1 MIIDCI
7 NVSTWAESLMQVL
20 KEISDQFQLCA
31 SVMSDPLLMREQ
43 PATVARQF
51 NAVVPKIEMLRQYL
65 VRPVREG
72 ERIDHWMDASII
84 DAGIRRLVVLTLKSH
99 MAPLLG
105 EALLPEVFKE
115 WLNREVEE
123 VYGSENLVI
132 REIKEVN
139 CTASLVLLY
148 YYLAWHLMLI
158 RINVAAYPCQKD
170 TKSPWETDDDFA
182 SFMNSLPNERQ
193 ILETRNVE
201 HEHNDNVTEKRE
213 VDNVKKGGRTKRFVT
228 GDGIVKK
235 VPVASGEEERE
246 NNSGKGGGRGF
257 EAGVMTDAAITG
269 ETSQSTRLT
278 NLISVYRTVIHNVRY
293 DKSNPEDVW
302 WILKQREEGEENF
315 DETAISACHATVAMK
330 MMLEAIMFQGV
341 RSMFNLQ
348 GDIRKWKDMCS
359 DFEIRSDDIEKDD
372 DDIRTIK
379 PKEALYR
386 SKLIDIL
393 FEMPYCQPE
402 NVDTRK
408 AIFQFC
414 SIHDYGSTTI
424 MMDICISLM
433 KMYRLMKVQ
442 SAELEKHMLLFITQ
456 SLYKEHPYRE
466 FINGLRAKTGNLSEQ
481 HKAKFISDTLGS
493 FKKAITLNQATFSTI
508 AVDQLAG
515 YYWGSKPDDTENVN
529 HQYLATTDL
538 DGSGGFI
545 SIMYKLQK
553 ACLTPQKDVPMI
565 CISILQPMLRNSLF
579 VTTFSDSAI
588 KLLERMKCH
597 RLFQDTSYSC
607 KLNDDDQAKND
618 IALLRAL
625 SNGAEHESSDDNLI
639 PGGPPNPEPRRLSH
653 KTVLGFI
660 KFERAE
666 LQRYTSSL
674 RDFTKYPGFSWPV
687 FDADKRL
694 NNFESFTW
702 VRNITKSSPP
712 IRDSVYILASRAND
726 AATLFEARERR
737 EAGGR
742 DREQALR
749 DEEGRRDG
757 EHGGDGGQGGPDGGG
772 LRQDVADMRQA

>member
-1 MIIDCI
+1 
-7 NVSTWAESLMQVL
+7 MQVL
-20 KEISDQFQLCA
+20 KEITDQFQLCA
-31 SVMSDPLLMREQ
+31 SVMSDPLLMRDQ

-65 VRPVREG
+65 VRPVRDG
-72 ERIDHWMDASII
+72 ERFDHWMDASII

-105 EALLPEVFKE
+105 EGLLPEVFKE

-170 TKSPWETDDDFA
+170 TKSPWETDDDFE

-348 GDIRKWKDMCS
+348 GDIRKWKDMYL
-359 DFEIRSDDIEKDD
+359 DLETRSDD
-372 DDIRTIK
+372 
-379 PKEALYR
+379 
-386 SKLIDIL
+386 
-393 FEMPYCQPE
+393 M
-402 NVDTRK
+402 
-408 AIFQFC
+408 
-414 SIHDYGSTTI
+414 
-424 MMDICISLM
+424 
-433 KMYRLMKVQ
+433 
-442 SAELEKHMLLFITQ
+442 
-456 SLYKEHPYRE
+456 
-466 FINGLRAKTGNLSEQ
+466 
-481 HKAKFISDTLGS
+481 
-493 FKKAITLNQATFSTI
+493 
-508 AVDQLAG
+508 
-515 YYWGSKPDDTENVN
+515 
-529 HQYLATTDL
+529 
-538 DGSGGFI
+538 
-545 SIMYKLQK
+545 
-553 ACLTPQKDVPMI
+553 
-565 CISILQPMLRNSLF
+565 
-579 VTTFSDSAI
+579 
-588 KLLERMKCH
+588 
-597 RLFQDTSYSC
+597 
-607 KLNDDDQAKND
+607 
-618 IALLRAL
+618 
-625 SNGAEHESSDDNLI
+625 
-639 PGGPPNPEPRRLSH
+639 
-653 KTVLGFI
+653 
-660 KFERAE
+660 
-666 LQRYTSSL
+666 
-674 RDFTKYPGFSWPV
+674 
-687 FDADKRL
+687 
-694 NNFESFTW
+694 
-702 VRNITKSSPP
+702 
-712 IRDSVYILASRAND
+712 
-726 AATLFEARERR
+726 
-737 EAGGR
+737 
-742 DREQALR
+742 
-749 DEEGRRDG
+749 
-757 EHGGDGGQGGPDGGG
+757 
-772 LRQDVADMRQA
+772 

>member
-7 NVSTWAESLMQVL
+7 KESTWAESHMQVL
-20 KEISDQFQLCA
+20 KEITDQFQLCA
-31 SVMSDPLLMREQ
+31 SVMSDPLLMRDQ

-65 VRPVREG
+65 VRPVRDG
-72 ERIDHWMDASII
+72 ERFDHWMDASII

-105 EALLPEVFKE
+105 EGLLPEVFKE
-115 WLNREVEE
+115 WLNRKEKEVHS
-123 VYGSENLVI
+123 SENLVI

-170 TKSPWETDDDFA
+170 TKSPWETDDDFE
-182 SFMNSLPNERQ
+182 SFMNSLPNKRQ
-193 ILETRNVE
+193 ILETRNMN
-201 HEHNDNVTEKRE
+201 HKKKDG
-213 VDNVKKGGRTKRFVT
+213 VKKSVRRIVNMVLTKDDSEER
-228 GDGIVKK
+228 GPEDSRKRDD
-235 VPVASGEEERE
+235 GEEIRAERD
-246 NNSGKGGGRGF
+246 GKRV
-257 EAGVMTDAAITG
+257 EAGAMTDAATTG
-269 ETSQSTRLT
+269 ENSPSTRLT

-293 DKSNPEDVW
+293 EKPNPRDIW

-348 GDIRKWKDMCS
+348 GDIRKWKDMYL
-359 DFEIRSDDIEKDD
+359 DLETRSDDMEKDD

-386 SKLIDIL
+386 SRLIDVL
-393 FEMPYCQPE
+393 FEMPYCQAE
-402 NVDTRK
+402 KVEGQK
-408 AIFQFC
+408 MIFQMC

-493 FKKAITLNQATFSTI
+493 FKKAITINQATISTV

-545 SIMYKLQK
+545 STMYKLQK
-553 ACLTPQKDVPMI
+553 ACLTPKKDVPI
-565 CISILQPMLRNSLF
+565 IFISILQPMLRNSLF

-597 RLFQDTSYSC
+597 RLFQDT
-607 KLNDDDQAKND
+607 
-618 IALLRAL
+618 
-625 SNGAEHESSDDNLI
+625 
-639 PGGPPNPEPRRLSH
+639 
-653 KTVLGFI
+653 
-660 KFERAE
+660 
-666 LQRYTSSL
+666 
-674 RDFTKYPGFSWPV
+674 TK
-687 FDADKRL
+687 
-694 NNFESFTW
+694 
-702 VRNITKSSPP
+702 
-712 IRDSVYILASRAND
+712 
-726 AATLFEARERR
+726 
-737 EAGGR
+737 
-742 DREQALR
+742 
-749 DEEGRRDG
+749 
-757 EHGGDGGQGGPDGGG
+757 
-772 LRQDVADMRQA
+772 